1 MVLHLQSY
9 IFGSHANLQARIE
22 TPHQSVQKQRHARG
36 QVIGLNNDNSSDITK
51 ISDNKSC
58 CKSQTLDKKQLQMRV
73 IKIIIVQLQLVPKH
87 TNIWG
92 YCCYYSIVIEAATV

>member
-51 ISDNKSC
+51 IDNMFMARVKPW
-58 CKSQTLDKKQLQMRV
+58 TKKQLQMRV
-73 IKIIIVQLQLVPKH
+73 TKIIIV
-87 TNIWG
+87 
-92 YCCYYSIVIEAATV
+92 